1 MMNKLENS
9 MLRKDALETHM
20 QTVYRLGQITYLPHY
35 RNDSVFVGPGY
46 PRHTQAQYS
55 VADLLAAGAE
65 KDTLAL
71 WHRGSGGTV
80 NAQNL

>member
-1 MMNKLENS
+1 MF
-9 MLRKDALETHM
+9 RKDALETQL

-35 RNDSVFVGPGY
+35 RNDLVFVGPGY

-55 VADLLAAGAE
+55 VMDLLAAGAE

-71 WHRGSGGTV
+71 WRRSSGGTV

>member
-1 MMNKLENS
+1 MFRTE
-9 MLRKDALETHM
+9 ALETHL

-46 PRHTQAQYS
+46 PRRTQAQYS

>member
-1 MMNKLENS
+1 

-46 PRHTQAQYS
+46 PRYTKAQYS
-55 VADLLAAGAE
+55 VSDLLAAGAE
-65 KDTLAL
+65 KTTLAL

>member
-1 MMNKLENS
+1 MF
-9 MLRKDALETHM
+9 RTDALETHM